1 MQSGQVPVW
10 VPIIVGIIGVVG
22 VLVGQ
27 LLSMWREQRN
37 EIVRAQLVRANEDR
51 KNRRDDRLYW
61 RDRRIEVGAEFLVSH
76 NVWRELAVDEWH
88 EIAKDG
94 QVGQQTR
101 EQLGETVTR
110 VSDQLAHIRLIG
122 TDAMSTTA
130 ASAVSTVLRVTR
142 DTKRGLEHQDHQM
155 DLTSSSDSLTAEI
168 RRVRE
173 VFRAELGVPAENIDA
188 ESCPT

>member
-37 EIVRAQLVRANEDR
+37 EIVRAQIERANEDR

-61 RDRRIEVGAEFLVSH
+61 RDRRIEVGAEFLVSL
-76 NVWRELAVDEWH
+76 NVWRELTVDEWH

-94 QVGQQTR
+94 QIGQQTR

-130 ASAVSTVLRVTR
+130 ASAVSTLLRVTR
-142 DTKRGLEHQDHQM
+142 DTKRGLERQDHQM
-155 DLTSSSDSLTAEI
+155 DLTSASDSLTAEI

-173 VFRAELGVPAENIDA
+173 VFRAELGVPAANLA
-188 ESCPT
+188 AATSAT